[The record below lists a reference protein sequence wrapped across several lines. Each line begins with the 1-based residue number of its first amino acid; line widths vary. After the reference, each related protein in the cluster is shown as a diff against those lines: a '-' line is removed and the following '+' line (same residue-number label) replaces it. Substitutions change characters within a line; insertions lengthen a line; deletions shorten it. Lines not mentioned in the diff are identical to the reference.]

1 MSLSPLTRLTTLAR
15 ARAAA
20 LAPILCALAAG
31 ALTTIALPSIAAT
44 ASASGMATHTLK
56 KGETL
61 ESVAKKFGVSSK
73 SILTASKLK
82 DPSAIKVGTKL
93 TIPPKSAATAPKK
106 DLYELKPSHAGRASF
121 TRLGSHETLALQLTK
136 KGKVV
141 PGVLP
146 RMSKLMRFG
155 PSGLEHAIEGRLVTQ
170 LAQVSDHFGG
180 RTFEIVS
187 GFRPKTPTQ
196 HTAHSN
202 HNLGRA
208 MDFRI
213 PGVPNEVLRDYCRT
227 FKKSGV
233 GYYPNSLFV
242 HFDVRDE
249 SAYWIDISKPGE
261 APRYVSAT
269 GAPLK
274 KAPDADHTADEVS
287 GDMDLPTEP
296 EKTPTSEP
304 ATSAAPAASTAP
316 APTPAA
322 SASAK

>member
-1 MSLSPLTRLTTLAR
+1 MSSSLSHRLAAR
-15 ARAAA
+15 FAAPSLA
-20 LAPILCALAAG
+20 LAPLLCTLGAV
-31 ALTTIALPSIAAT
+31 ALTTFAIPSLAAT
-44 ASASGMATHTLK
+44 TTTHTLK

-73 SILTASKLK
+73 SILAASKLK

-106 DLYELKPSHAGRASF
+106 DLYELKPAHPGRVSF
-121 TRLGSHETLALQLTK
+121 TRLGSHETLALQLVK

-155 PSGLEHAIEGRLVTQ
+155 PSGLEHPIEARLVTQ

-180 RTFEIVS
+180 KTFEIIS

-261 APRYVSAT
+261 APKYVSAT
-269 GAPLK
+269 GVPLK
-274 KAPDADHTADEVS
+274 KAPEADHSADEIG
-287 GDMDLPTEP
+287 GDMDPPAEGDKGAATESSA
-296 EKTPTSEP
+296 TPL
-304 ATSAAPAASTAP
+304 
-316 APTPAA
+316 PAA
-322 SASAK
+322 SAAPPLPAASPSPSASAK